1 MPKHP
6 VPKKKTSKA
15 KTQKRF
21 KTFQR
26 HARKHL
32 ADRVHLTKCP
42 DCGAAKLLHHVCQ
55 ECGKYKGRQVFD
67 QKKKIDKITKVK
79 A

>member
-15 KTQKRF
+15 RSKRRYAAFQSSTQK
-21 KTFQR
+21 KLT
-26 HARKHL
+26 
-32 ADRVHLTKCP
+32 DRTNVTKCP
-42 DCGAAKLLHHVCQ
+42 DCGAAKLAHHVCP
-55 ECGKYKGRQVFD
+55 ECGKHKGRQVLD
-67 QKKKIDKITKVK
+67 LQKKIDKITTVK

>member
-15 KTQKRF
+15 RSKRRYSAFQQRAQK
-21 KTFQR
+21 Q
-26 HARKHL
+26 L
-32 ADRVHLTKCP
+32 IDLVHIVKCD
-42 DCGAAKLLHHVCQ
+42 DCGAAKLVHHVCK
-55 ECGKYKGRQVFD
+55 ECGKHKGRQVID
-67 QKKKIDKITKVK
+67 LQKKIDKITTVK

>member
-15 KTQKRF
+15 RSKRRYAAFQYHAQKQL
-21 KTFQR
+21 TN
-26 HARKHL
+26 
-32 ADRVHLTKCP
+32 RVNLVKCT
-42 DCGAAKLLHHVCQ
+42 DCGAAKLVHHVCK
-55 ECGKYKGRQVFD
+55 ECGKYKGRQVID
-67 QKKKIDKITKVK
+67 LQKKIDKITTVK

>member
-15 KTQKRF
+15 TTATRYA
-21 KTFQR
+21 TFQS
-26 HARKHL
+26 HARKKL
-32 ADRVHLTKCP
+32 KNRVNLVDCP
-42 DCGAAKLLHHVCQ
+42 DCGAKKLLHHVCKD
-55 ECGKYKGRQVFD
+55 CGKYKGRQVID
-67 QKKKIDKITKVK
+67 LAKKIDKITKVK

>member
-15 KTQKRF
+15 RSKRRYAAFQHRAQKQL
-21 KTFQR
+21 T
-26 HARKHL
+26 
-32 ADRVHLTKCP
+32 DRVHITKCA
-42 DCGAAKLLHHVCQ
+42 DCGAAKLAHHVCQ
-55 ECGKYKGRQVFD
+55 ECGKHKGRQVID
-67 QKKKIDKITKVK
+67 LQKKIDKITTVK